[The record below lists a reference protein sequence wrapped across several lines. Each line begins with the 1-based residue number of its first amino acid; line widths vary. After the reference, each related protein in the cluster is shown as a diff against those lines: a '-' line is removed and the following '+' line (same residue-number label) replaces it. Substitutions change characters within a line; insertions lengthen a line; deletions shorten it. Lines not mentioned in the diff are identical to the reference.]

1 MEGAF
6 NRKPI
11 WVRIVVLVAGVA
23 MNFMLAA
30 VLFAVALSLPGSEG
44 RGPLTVTEIQ
54 PNSPAV
60 TAGLRVDDVI
70 LAADGRAFDVS
81 AT

>member
-23 MNFMLAA
+23 MNFLLAA

-44 RGPLTVTEIQ
+44 ADR
-54 PNSPAV
+54 SP
-60 TAGLRVDDVI
+60 
-70 LAADGRAFDVS
+70 
-81 AT
+81 